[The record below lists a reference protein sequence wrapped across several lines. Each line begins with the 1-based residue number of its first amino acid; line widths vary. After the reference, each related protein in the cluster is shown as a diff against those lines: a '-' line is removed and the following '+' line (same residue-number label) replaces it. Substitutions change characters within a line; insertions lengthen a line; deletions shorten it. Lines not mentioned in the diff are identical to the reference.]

1 MGSLFSLCLI
11 LKLILGED
19 INMFILGR
27 RAVGK
32 NLERHGSIYIMFL
45 MSKEPMIM
53 LFGGCTEIPLIL
65 KKDHIDVPFL
75 DSLKILAKAAVKY
88 AGLEPI

>member
-1 MGSLFSLCLI
+1 MY
-11 LKLILGED
+11 
-19 INMFILGR
+19 M
-27 RAVGK
+27 
-32 NLERHGSIYIMFL
+32 MFL

-53 LFGGCTEIPLIL
+53 LFGGCTEIPLVL
-65 KKDHIDVPFL
+65 KQDHIDVPFL